1 MKYIITESQH
11 QTLLMEKTS
20 MYLRRR
26 LNFDDMKDDIDSI
39 IYQLAPC
46 EYDDFGDFVSE
57 ICDIFTNNQLED
69 LVVSAKDKDSIYY
82 YTVFLF
88 SSYLTKYYIETCG
101 NESMMTETQ
110 NNNLPNMKYIITE
123 SKLNKV
129 IYDYLTDM
137 YYPDYN
143 WGSELH
149 DFYRKDVNEFGS
161 YDFMID
167 DQTAYV
173 YYGTY
178 DKDKEGK
185 LEVTSWLSQ
194 DLTSVFGNLWIPIF
208 IEWFQ
213 ENSGLEVKQ
222 FEVES

>member
-1 MKYIITESQH
+1 MKYIITESKH

-46 EYDDFGDFVSE
+46 EYDDVGDFVSE
-57 ICDIFTNNQLED
+57 VCDMFTNNQLED

-82 YTVFLF
+82 YAVFLF
-88 SSYLTKYYIETCG
+88 NTYLTKYYIKTCG
-101 NESMMTETQ
+101 DESMITETQ
-110 NNNLPNMKYIITE
+110 NMKYVITE

-137 YYPDYN
+137 YYPDYK
-143 WGSELH
+143 WGPELH
-149 DFYRKDVNEFGS
+149 DFYRKDVNKFGY

-194 DLTSVFGNLWIPIF
+194 DLTSVFWNLWIPIF
-208 IEWFQ
+208 IELFQ